1 MAKPARNV
9 ASDIRGLLEAE
20 SPRGYCDA
28 CLALGFDVSLEEARA
43 MALTLADELGFI
55 RQPGKCD
62 NCGRV
67 LEIIGRTANC
77 RR

>member
-1 MAKPARNV
+1 
-9 ASDIRGLLEAE
+9 
-20 SPRGYCDA
+20 
-28 CLALGFDVSLEEARA
+28 